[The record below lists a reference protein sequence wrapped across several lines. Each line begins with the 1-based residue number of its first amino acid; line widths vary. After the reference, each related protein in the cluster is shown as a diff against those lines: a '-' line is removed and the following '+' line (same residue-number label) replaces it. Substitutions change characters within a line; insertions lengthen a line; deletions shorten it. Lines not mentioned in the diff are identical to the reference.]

1 MFFSNIIPTSII
13 PEISIFCGALFILLW
28 EVFFS
33 KNHNS
38 NLINKS
44 VNKKVII
51 PYLLSLSFV
60 GFAIFIL
67 ISNFQSPTFV
77 EVNNIDSS
85 GSVGWFFNQ
94 MFVNKQSLMLIKI
107 IALSILFLLLIA
119 SFDFLKTIPTIIG
132 EFLALLMLATVGGL
146 LLISAH
152 NFLLFYLALELQG
165 LSLYLL
171 ASLNRRSAFGLSK
184 IDVAENNIASE
195 AGLKYFILGSVA
207 SGMLLFG
214 ISLIYGFSG
223 NIDFG
228 VIKKI
233 FSESR
238 LFDKSVV
245 SIANLENPQNQS
257 FDYIYNS
264 IVPNGVEN
272 NLPVAMLFGL
282 LMVITAMF
290 FKISSAPFHLW
301 SPDVYQG
308 SPTFITSFFATIS
321 KIFSVIAL
329 CRILEIAS
337 VNPLIWLSIKEII
350 ILIAIISLAVG
361 AFGAIKQNN
370 FKRLFAYSSI
380 AHIGFILLATIA
392 DSSFARFSVIIF
404 YLLIYGML
412 CLAGFLM
419 LLLTNNKDNSDRFL
433 TINNLAGI
441 SKKNP
446 LFAFNFSV
454 IMFSTAGIP
463 PLAGF
468 FSKLLVIDQ
477 LIKSNLV
484 IVAVITILFTLVSAY
499 YYLRIVKIIYF
510 DDLSK
515 ETVEIK
521 KFSQSFLIHLV
532 VSLIVFVNIFFL
544 LYFEKL
550 SQIINNLK

>member
-1 MFFSNIIPTSII
+1 MFFNNIIPTSII

-28 EVFFS
+28 EVFS
-33 KNHNS
+33 AKKCDS
-38 NLINKS
+38 TLVEKAT
-44 VNKKVII
+44 NKKIII
-51 PYLLSLSFV
+51 PYLLSLFFV

-67 ISNFQSPTFV
+67 IANFESISI
-77 EVNNIDSS
+77 NKGDIDST

-146 LLISAH
+146 FLISAH

-184 IDVAENNIASE
+184 SDIADNSIASE

-207 SGMLLFG
+207 SGILLFG

-228 VIKKI
+228 VVKKI
-233 FSESR
+233 FSESQ
-238 LFDKSVV
+238 LFDKSVI
-245 SIANLENPQNQS
+245 SMSNLGGVKNQS

-264 IVPNGVEN
+264 AVPSGVEN
-272 NLPVAMLFGL
+272 NLPIAMLFGL

-321 KIFSVIAL
+321 KIFSIIAL

-337 VNPLIWLSIKEII
+337 VNPLIWLSIKQII
-350 ILIAIISLAVG
+350 ILIAITSLAIG
-361 AFGAIKQNN
+361 AFGAIKQVNI
-370 FKRLFAYSSI
+370 KRLFAYSSI
-380 AHIGFILLATIA
+380 AHVGFILLAAIA
-392 DSSFARFSVIIF
+392 DSSFERFSVIIF

-412 CLAGFLM
+412 SLAGFLM
-419 LLLTNNKDNSDRFL
+419 LSLTISKDNSDRFL
-433 TINNLAGI
+433 TINNLAGA
-441 SKKNP
+441 SKRSP
-446 LFAFNFSV
+446 LFAFNFAV

-468 FSKLLVIDQ
+468 FSKLLVINQ
-477 LIKSNLV
+477 LIKSNLI
-484 IVAVITILFTLVSAY
+484 IVAVVSILFTLVSAY
-499 YYLRIVKIIYF
+499 YYLRIIKTMYF
-510 DDLSK
+510 DDLTK

-521 KFSQSFLIHLV
+521 KFSQSFLIHGVILLV
-532 VSLIVFVNIFFL
+532 VFANIFFL